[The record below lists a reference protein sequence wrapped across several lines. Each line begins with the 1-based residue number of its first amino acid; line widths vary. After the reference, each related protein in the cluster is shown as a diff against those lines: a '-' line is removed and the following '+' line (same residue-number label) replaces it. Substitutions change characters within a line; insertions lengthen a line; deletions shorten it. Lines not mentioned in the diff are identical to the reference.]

1 MGTEQ
6 GKEGA
11 GTGAGEGRVEVRTGP
26 RPALPAPQQRAVD
39 GFWRERQ
46 EEMEATVDFS
56 DRILPMARLKRLI
69 RAEEDGMMIAADTP
83 AYLAKLC
90 ELFVQELAV
99 RAWACAQSHHRR
111 IILESDIAEAA
122 AYTESYDFLA
132 TVLLEHQREARLAGR
147 ATPTTVPVSAARA
160 RLVTRKRH
168 MPDPNPPRP
177 VHGVRRIRPRA
188 LPIPPPSDVRYV
200 PVPFP
205 FPSAPIGATATAEG
219 LMILP
224 PINHAT
230 TERVFFLDRNS
241 GTDFAGENS
250 AAETMAS
257 PPRPAGPAG
266 AVALPTVHPAA
277 YYLCAY
283 PVTNDV
289 EAFAVGNT
297 DPDVIPPEIV
307 VGDVAIP
314 PEIIEGN
321 VADGNGDGGQQQQQ
335 QSENLGGNGES
346 VVVPQSNDVQ
356 EDGADGMFL
365 EEILMDE
372 DLMFPDAELFPLVG
386 AAPGPED
393 FIVDQDVLDDVF
405 ANPSSSASSD

>member
-6 GKEGA
+6 AKEGR
-11 GTGAGEGRVEVRTGP
+11 GAGEERVVVRTGP

-39 GFWRERQ
+39 QFWRERQ
-46 EEMEATVDFS
+46 EDMEATVDFN
-56 DRILPMARLKRLI
+56 DRILPMSRLKRLI
-69 RAEEDGMMIAADTP
+69 RAEEDGMLIAADTP

-90 ELFVQELAV
+90 ELFVQELAL

-111 IILESDIAEAA
+111 IILESDIAEAIA
-122 AYTESYDFLA
+122 FTESYDFLA
-132 TVLLEHQREARLAGR
+132 TVLLEHQREARLVGR
-147 ATPTTVPVSAARA
+147 AATPTTPVVTAARA
-160 RLVTRKRH
+160 RLITRKRH
-168 MPDPNPPRP
+168 MPDPNPRRP

-188 LPIPPPSDVRYV
+188 LPVTPTSPPPDVRYV

-219 LMILP
+219 LMIIP
-224 PINHAT
+224 PINAAT
-230 TERVFFLDRNS
+230 TGRAFFLDMNS
-241 GTDFAGENS
+241 GTSFAGENS

-257 PPRPAGPAG
+257 PPPAGPAG
-266 AVALPTVHPAA
+266 AVALPSVHPAA

-335 QSENLGGNGES
+335 TENLGGNGEN

-372 DLMFPDAELFPLVG
+372 DLMFPDAELFSLVG
-386 AAPGPED
+386 AAPDPED

>member
-6 GKEGA
+6 AKEGR
-11 GTGAGEGRVEVRTGP
+11 GAGEERVVVRTGP

-39 GFWRERQ
+39 QFWRERQ
-46 EEMEATVDFS
+46 EDMEATVDFN
-56 DRILPMARLKRLI
+56 DRILPMSRLKRLI

-90 ELFVQELAV
+90 ELFVQELAL

-111 IILESDIAEAA
+111 IILESDIAEAIA
-122 AYTESYDFLA
+122 FTESYDFLA
-132 TVLLEHQREARLAGR
+132 TVLLEHQREARLVGR
-147 ATPTTVPVSAARA
+147 AATPTTPAS
-160 RLVTRKRH
+160 
-168 MPDPNPPRP
+168 
-177 VHGVRRIRPRA
+177 
-188 LPIPPPSDVRYV
+188 PPPDVRYV

-219 LMILP
+219 LMIIP
-224 PINHAT
+224 PINAAT
-230 TERVFFLDRNS
+230 TGRAFFLDMNS
-241 GTDFAGENS
+241 GTSFAGENS

-257 PPRPAGPAG
+257 PPPAGPAG
-266 AVALPTVHPAA
+266 AVALPSVHPAA

-335 QSENLGGNGES
+335 TENLGGNGEN

-386 AAPGPED
+386 AAPDPED

>member
-6 GKEGA
+6 GKE

-46 EEMEATVDFS
+46 EEMEATADFN

-111 IILESDIAEAA
+111 IILESDIAEAIA
-122 AYTESYDFLA
+122 FT
-132 TVLLEHQREARLAGR
+132 Q
-147 ATPTTVPVSAARA
+147 
-160 RLVTRKRH
+160 
-168 MPDPNPPRP
+168 
-177 VHGVRRIRPRA
+177 
-188 LPIPPPSDVRYV
+188 
-200 PVPFP
+200 
-205 FPSAPIGATATAEG
+205 
-219 LMILP
+219 
-224 PINHAT
+224 
-230 TERVFFLDRNS
+230 S

-250 AAETMAS
+250 AAETIAS
-257 PPRPAGPAG
+257 PPPPAGPAG

-335 QSENLGGNGES
+335 SENLGGNGES
-346 VVVPQSNDVQ
+346 VVVSQSNGVQ

-365 EEILMDE
+365 KEILMDE

>member
-6 GKEGA
+6 GKEGT

-46 EEMEATVDFS
+46 EEMEATLDFN

-160 RLVTRKRH
+160 RLITRKRH

-289 EAFAVGNT
+289 GAFAVGNT

-335 QSENLGGNGES
+335 SENLGGNGES
-346 VVVPQSNDVQ
+346 VVVLQSNDVQ

>member
-1 MGTEQ
+1 
-6 GKEGA
+6 
-11 GTGAGEGRVEVRTGP
+11 

-46 EEMEATVDFS
+46 EEMEATVDFN

-99 RAWACAQSHHRR
+99 RAWACAQSHRRR

-160 RLVTRKRH
+160 RLITRKRH
-168 MPDPNPPRP
+168 MPDPN
-177 VHGVRRIRPRA
+177 
-188 LPIPPPSDVRYV
+188 
-200 PVPFP
+200 
-205 FPSAPIGATATAEG
+205 
-219 LMILP
+219 
-224 PINHAT
+224 
-230 TERVFFLDRNS
+230 
-241 GTDFAGENS
+241 
-250 AAETMAS
+250 
-257 PPRPAGPAG
+257 PRPAGPAG

-314 PEIIEGN
+314 PDIIEGN
-321 VADGNGDGGQQQQQ
+321 VADGNGDGGQQQQ

>member
-6 GKEGA
+6 AKEG
-11 GTGAGEGRVEVRTGP
+11 TGEERVEVRMGP

-39 GFWRERQ
+39 EFWRERQ
-46 EEMEATVDFS
+46 EEMEATGDFN

-111 IILESDIAEAA
+111 IILDSDIAEAA
-122 AYTESYDFLA
+122 ASTESYDFLA
-132 TVLLEHQREARLAGR
+132 TVLLEHQREARLVGR
-147 ATPTTVPVSAARA
+147 AATPTTPPGTAAR
-160 RLVTRKRH
+160 LITRKRH
-168 MPDPNPPRP
+168 MPDRNPPRP

-188 LPIPPPSDVRYV
+188 LPITPIPPPSDVHYV

-205 FPSAPIGATATAEG
+205 FPSASIGATATAEG

-224 PINHAT
+224 GINHAT
-230 TERVFFLDRNS
+230 TGRAFFLARDS
-241 GTDFAGENS
+241 GTNFAGENS
-250 AAETMAS
+250 TAESETMAS
-257 PPRPAGPAG
+257 PPPPAGPAG
-266 AVALPTVHPAA
+266 AVALPSVHPAA

-283 PVTNDV
+283 PVTNDA

-297 DPDVIPPEIV
+297 DPNVIPPEIV
-307 VGDVAIP
+307 
-314 PEIIEGN
+314 EGN
-321 VADGNGDGGQQQQQ
+321 VADGNGDGGQQQQ
-335 QSENLGGNGES
+335 SENVGGHRES
-346 VVVPQSNDVQ
+346 MMVVERSSDVQ
-356 EDGADGMFL
+356 EDAGAGGMFL

-372 DLMFPDAELFPLVG
+372 DLMFPDDELFPLVG
-386 AAPGPED
+386 APPDPED

-405 ANPSSSASSD
+405 ANPSSSTSSD